1 MKNEHVFQEVH
12 LTVIPYYDEFD
23 ELPEITIKTT
33 EFCGDY
39 HLGPLVM
46 DYIMNHHEIKT
57 QFKFKSM
64 KYDKGNSTFHFTKEF
79 DDSKLAQEFKNE
91 LKEFLHSFV
100 KEEVKIPEAVF
111 EKVKEAIEERKVE
124 FEGKKVDFSF
134 DGYRVT
140 FIGKKEDVTL
150 EKRSAEAAIDRIL
163 EEVKFE
169 TTELV
174 IEDKNKLKFL
184 KFIDYFKNVMTEFP
198 GVKIHGTLS
207 GKLSLLGTAEKH
219 KDVHLRIFQDLVKIS
234 EIEVKMS
241 NRQIEFLKRT
251 KCQIVNDELKKDDIM
266 LMLQT
271 LRGVVGAKGFQA
283 KIMTLKKCDNTEVT
297 LNKIKYIEVCLP
309 RLPKFNSYKYAG
321 I

>member
-1 MKNEHVFQEVH
+1 VKNEHVFQEVP

-23 ELPEITIKTT
+23 ELPEITTKTT

-198 GVKIHGTLS
+198 GVKIHGILS

-234 EIEVKMS
+234 EIEVRMS

-283 KIMTLKKCDNTEVT
+283 KIMTLKKCDNTEVI